1 MEYKCSQNFT
11 NNMESTGNQE
21 FKTLIHSLKT
31 SMQNY
36 MEDANPTY
44 SQNDIDEC
52 CNILT
57 DYIENILKTNSKEEG
72 MDIVEYSVK
81 KLNDLNEKCQYELIE
96 TNEREQIAEII
107 IIGGNKMGYNSR
119 NEDITEEWREW

>member
-1 MEYKCSQNFT
+1 
-11 NNMESTGNQE
+11 MESTGNQE